1 MARRIETILIAN
13 RGEIARRVMR
23 TAKRL
28 GKRTVAVYSDVD
40 RNAPHVRDA
49 DEAVQ
54 IGGSAPADSYLKI
67 DAVIDAAKRT
77 GADAIHPG
85 YGFLSE
91 RADFTEACAE
101 AGVVFIGP
109 KPGAV
114 RAMGDKAAAKRL
126 MIEAGV
132 PCVPGYQGK
141 EQSDERLISEADAIG
156 FPVMV
161 KASAGGGGRGMR
173 RVGAAADLPDALKSA
188 RSEAE
193 NAFGDGRLILEKA
206 VDRARH
212 IEVQVFGDAHGNLLH
227 FGERECSVQR
237 RHQKVIEEAP
247 SPALLEQKRA
257 EICAAAV
264 AAARAVDYENAGTVE
279 FLYDDETGDFYFLE
293 MNTRLQVEH
302 PVTEEVTGF
311 DLVALQIAVAEGE
324 PLPIEQE
331 DIEADGWSIE
341 ARLYAE
347 DAGAGFL
354 PQTGRLLNWR
364 APEIADVRIDAGVET
379 GSEVSAFYDPMV
391 AKVIACG
398 ETRDEARRALHRA
411 LGETRALGLT
421 TNTAYLRAILDH
433 PTFADG
439 AALTRFLGDEHEALT
454 ARPPASPTLL
464 ACAAAAF
471 LDFDPSNPLFGWSG
485 YGEQRFALKL
495 DIDGE
500 DMTAAASLD
509 GRMLKVE
516 TDTGATSL
524 ALTEISADRIA
535 FDENGRS
542 GAADIARDGAVL
554 FIDLGEGA
562 RRVEDL
568 SRRAAAGAAGGDGV
582 VRAPM
587 AGAVIEVRVAEGDAV
602 KKGDVLIVMEAM
614 KMQHRLEA
622 PIDGVV
628 ETLAVAI
635 GAQTNIRDIVAVVTT
650 AE

>member
-1 MARRIETILIAN
+1 MARRIHTILIAN

-23 TAKRL
+23 TARRL
-28 GKRTVAVYSDVD
+28 GKRTVAVYSDAD
-40 RNAPHVRDA
+40 RNAPHVREA
-49 DEAVQ
+49 DEAIH

-67 DAVIDAAKRT
+67 DAVIEAAKRT

-91 RADFTEACAE
+91 RAEFAEGCAE
-101 AGVVFIGP
+101 AGIVFIGP
-109 KPGAV
+109 KPDAI

-126 MIEAGV
+126 MLEAGV
-132 PCVPGYQGK
+132 PCVPGYQGE
-141 EQSDERLISEADAIG
+141 EQSDERLIAEAETIG
-156 FPVMV
+156 YPVMV

-173 RVGAAADLPDALKSA
+173 RVGSAAELAEALKSA

-193 NAFGDGRLILEKA
+193 NAFGDGRLLIEKA

-212 IEVQVFGDAHGNLLH
+212 IEVQVFGDAHGTVLH

-247 SPALLEQKRA
+247 SPALTEGKRA

-279 FLYDDETGDFYFLE
+279 FLYDDETGEFYFLE

-331 DIEADGWSIE
+331 DIETDGWSIE

-347 DAGAGFL
+347 DAAAGFL
-354 PQTGRLLNWR
+354 PQTGALLNWR
-364 APEIADVRIDAGVET
+364 EPDLEDVRIDTGVET
-379 GSEVSAFYDPMV
+379 GSTVSAFYDPMV
-391 AKVIACG
+391 AKVIAHG
-398 ETRDEARRALHRA
+398 ETRDDARRALHRA
-411 LGETRALGLT
+411 LGEIRALGLT
-421 TNTAYLRAILDH
+421 TNAAYLRAILAH
-433 PTFADG
+433 PTFAEG
-439 AALTRFLGDEHEALT
+439 AALTRFLADEHDTLT
-454 ARPPASPTLL
+454 VSPPASPTLL

-471 LDFDPSNPLFGWSG
+471 LDHDPSDPLFGWSG
-485 YGEQRFALKL
+485 YGEQRFALTL

-500 DMTAAASLD
+500 EMTAAASLD
-509 GRMLKVE
+509 GRTLKLE
-516 TDTGATSL
+516 AETGATSL
-524 ALTEISADRIA
+524 TLTALSADRIA
-535 FDENGRS
+535 FVENGRT
-542 GAADIARDGAVL
+542 GVADITRDGAVL
-554 FIDLGEGA
+554 FIDLGDGA

-568 SRRAAAGAAGGDGV
+568 SRRAAVGAAGGDGV

-587 AGAVIEVRVAEGDAV
+587 AGSVIEVRVNEGDAV
-602 KKGDVLIVMEAM
+602 NKGDVLIVMEAM

-628 ETLAVAI
+628 ETLSIDV
-635 GAQTNIRDIVAVVTT
+635 GAQTNIRDVVAVVTGR
-650 AE
+650 